1 MIKEREDGVA
11 GTVLDEGRP
20 RIARL
25 GTKGR
30 KEKGRGQKE
39 VLVVCRAW
47 GQALRASGARILNSG
62 SSSLYHLGQTPT
74 ALVPS
79 PLSEV

>member
-47 GQALRASGARILNSG
+47 G
-62 SSSLYHLGQTPT
+62 
-74 ALVPS
+74 
-79 PLSEV
+79 